1 MLPQRAVIFDMDGVI
16 TDSEPLYAEALDIVL
31 GRKSIVLDPADHR
44 AVIGRSVTF
53 TWQYLIDRLDLD
65 GDIQDWV
72 RLYDQSVS
80 RLLSTEA
87 TGAEGLHWLLGS
99 LKARDVHIALATG
112 SKTNWANII
121 LNRLGVGSFFAA
133 IATSDM
139 VLASKPA
146 PDLYLLAAR
155 KLGVPPRNCLA
166 IDDTPR
172 GIAAAN
178 TAGMTTVAVR
188 TESTARMNVSA
199 ANYVINQL
207 REFDFAW
214 IEALG

>member
-31 GRKSIVLDPADHR
+31 GRRSI
-44 AVIGRSVTF
+44 
-53 TWQYLIDRLDLD
+53 
-65 GDIQDWV
+65 
-72 RLYDQSVS
+72 
-80 RLLSTEA
+80 
-87 TGAEGLHWLLGS
+87 
-99 LKARDVHIALATG
+99 
-112 SKTNWANII
+112 
-121 LNRLGVGSFFAA
+121 VGSFFAA

-146 PDLYLLAAR
+146 PDLFLLAAR
-155 KLGVPPRNCLA
+155 ELGVPPRNCLA
-166 IDDTPR
+166 LDDTPR

-188 TESTARMNVSA
+188 NESTARMNVPA
-199 ANYVINQL
+199 ANYVINRL